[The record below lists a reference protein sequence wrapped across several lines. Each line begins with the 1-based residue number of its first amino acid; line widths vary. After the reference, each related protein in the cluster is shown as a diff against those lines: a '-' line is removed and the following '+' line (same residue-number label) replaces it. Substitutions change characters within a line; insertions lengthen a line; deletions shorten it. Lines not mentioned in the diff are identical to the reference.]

1 MKLGLFTVLYPELDL
16 ESILELAQQLG
27 CGALEFSSLP
37 GRGLRHF
44 DPVEINRSTLVRER
58 FQEELRKGISSSAN

>member
-44 DPVEINRSTLVRER
+44 DPVEINQTGSPVRGRRSIC
-58 FQEELRKGISSSAN
+58 KC

>member
-27 CGALEFSSLP
+27 CGASSKM
-37 GRGLRHF
+37 
-44 DPVEINRSTLVRER
+44 DS
-58 FQEELRKGISSSAN
+58 KSSSG

>member
-16 ESILELAQQLG
+16 ESILECAQQLG

-44 DPVEINRSTLVRER
+44 DPV
-58 FQEELRKGISSSAN
+58 